1 VTNNT
6 TDYLLVSQDLTYE
19 LLVVV
24 KCTCTIDNGELRQ
37 YHRVL
42 EIMFTIY
49 SAYLCPPRSLQG
61 CSTTK
66 LLYEYM
72 LIY

>member
-1 VTNNT
+1 
-6 TDYLLVSQDLTYE
+6 
-19 LLVVV
+19 VVV

-42 EIMFTIY
+42 EIMFTIC